1 MKTKIKKIYNYVHD
15 YVEQRMQPLQ
25 PVSIK
30 LVIAFTHTVYESFLS
45 CSRSSLSAYGMV
57 AQLTYITEV

>member
-1 MKTKIKKIYNYVHD
+1 
-15 YVEQRMQPLQ
+15 MQPLQ

-45 CSRSSLSAYGMV
+45 CSRSRLSAYGMV

>member
-15 YVEQRMQPLQ
+15 YVGQRMQPLQ

-45 CSRSSLSAYGMV
+45 CSRSSCAYGMV